1 MDFIKI
7 TDIDLWMLDIEQLI
21 EKHYQ
26 ELTLDKDVMTL
37 APSWSIYRK
46 RIEDGSMVAT
56 GIKHDGR
63 LIGYCVWFLSQHLH
77 YEHNTV
83 ANNDV
88 LFIDAEH
95 RKGMLGIKFIKYQE
109 QVLQELGVSKV
120 LWHVKLARDFRK
132 ILHRMGYHDEDII
145 VGKALK

>member
-1 MDFIKI
+1 MDFFKI
-7 TDIDLWMLDIEQLI
+7 TDIDRWMLDIEHLI
-21 EKHYQ
+21 EQHYQ
-26 ELTLDKDVMTL
+26 ELTLDRDVMTL

-46 RIEDGSMVAT
+46 RIADGTMVAT
-56 GIKHDGR
+56 GISLDGK
-63 LIGYCVWFLSQHLH
+63 LIGYCVWFLSSHLH
-77 YEHNTV
+77 YENNLV

-88 LFIDAEH
+88 LFIAAEH

-132 ILHRMGYHDEDII
+132 ILHRLGYHDEDII
-145 VGKALK
+145 VGRALK